1 MLKIEDIV
9 VPSKDQMIAVIYGM
23 RNPLNSWSRSDS
35 NSDEHFI
42 LGKNDEDLMSRLTKA
57 GAEHRKFM
65 RMMPVYMTVTAP
77 LYWWKE
83 ADTYKLGTVSNSCST
98 MHKIQAKEFVRSDFS
113 IEHLTPKSLECL
125 DSTIHILNSYR
136 EDYIDASSDTY
147 NKKDIWWQ
155 MIQLLPSSYNQKRT
169 IMMNYEVLRNIYH
182 QRQGHKLDEWQEFC
196 RIVSEIDYGFLI
208 KQEN

>member
-1 MLKIEDIV
+1 MIKIEDIV

-125 DSTIHILNSYR
+125 DSTIDALNSYR
-136 EDYIDASSDTY
+136 EDYIDASSDTC

>member
-1 MLKIEDIV
+1 MIKIEDIV
-9 VPSKDQMIAVIYGM
+9 VPNEDQMIAVIYGM

-35 NSDEHFI
+35 NCDNHFI

-57 GAEHRKFM
+57 GTEHRKFM
-65 RMMPVYMTVTAP
+65 RMMPVYMTITAP

-113 IEHLTPKSLECL
+113 TEHLTSKSLECL
-125 DSTIHILNSYR
+125 DNTISVLNSYR
-136 EDYIDASSDTY
+136 DDYIDASSSNH

-155 MIQLLPSSYNQKRT
+155 LIQLLPSSYNQKRT
-169 IMMNYEVLRNIYH
+169 LMMNYEVLRNIYH
-182 QRQGHKLDEWQEFC
+182 QRQNHKLDEWQEFC
-196 RIVSEIDYGFLI
+196 RIISKIDYGFLI
-208 KQEN
+208 TQDN